1 MTRVRNA
8 VSSPFGIAKARTGIA
23 GLDEI
28 SAGGLPV
35 GRTTLVCGG
44 PGCGKTVLAMEFLVH
59 GACKFGEPGLF
70 VSFEESPQNLVKNF
84 GAFGFDL
91 NALIE
96 NKQLKISHVDF
107 SHGDI
112 VETGAFS
119 LDALL
124 IRLEHGIKEIGA
136 KRVVLDTMETIFS
149 SLSDT
154 EHLRNEIAKIFHWLR
169 DREITA
175 IVTGERGKEEL
186 TRNGFEEYLS
196 DCVLLLDHRLS
207 EQISKRRLRILKY
220 RGSLHGKDEYPF
232 LIGETGI
239 SVLPVTSLKLEH
251 AAPVDRVRTGV
262 DALDEMLTGEGYFK
276 GSTILVSG
284 TAGTGKSSLAAA
296 FAAASCARNE
306 RCAYL
311 SFEESPGQLTRNM
324 LSLGI
329 NLDDPLKKGI
339 LTLQSTRPSFLGLEE
354 HLVAIIHTIET
365 LNPACVVIDPITD
378 FLSAGDQPEVKAMF
392 IRLID
397 YLKGRAITL
406 LLTALTTDSGRSD
419 ETEERVSSL
428 VDTWIAL
435 NLEVVGHARRRQIRI
450 VKSRGMA
457 HSQKICELVM
467 SARGLSLRGLG
478 SETQP

>member
-1 MTRVRNA
+1 MTNERNA
-8 VSSPFGIAKARTGIA
+8 ASSSRGIAKAPTGIA

-44 PGCGKTVLAMEFLVH
+44 PGCGKTVLAMEFLVR
-59 GACKFGEPGLF
+59 GAQQFGEPGLF

-84 GAFGFDL
+84 GSFGFDL

-96 NKQLKISHVDF
+96 NKKLKISHVDF

-175 IVTGERGKEEL
+175 IVTGEKGKEEL

-196 DCVLLLDHRLS
+196 DCVLVLDHRLS

-232 LIGETGI
+232 LIGKTGI
-239 SVLPVTSLKLEH
+239 SVLPVSSLKLEH
-251 AAPVDRVRTGV
+251 AALADRVDSGV
-262 DALDEMLTGEGYFK
+262 DGLDEMLAGEGYFK
-276 GSTILVSG
+276 GTTILVSG

-311 SFEESPGQLTRNM
+311 SFEESPAQLTRNM

-329 NLDDPLKKGI
+329 NLEAPVKKGI

-354 HLVAIIHTIET
+354 HLVAVIHTIET

-392 IRLID
+392 SRLID
-397 YLKGRAITL
+397 YLKSRAITL
-406 LLTALTTDSGRSD
+406 LLTALTTASGRSD
-419 ETEERVSSL
+419 ETEERISSL

-435 NLEVVGHARRRQIRI
+435 DLAVVGHARRRQIRV

-457 HSQKICELVM
+457 HSQETCELVM
-467 SARGLSLRGLG
+467 STQGLSLRGLV

>member
-1 MTRVRNA
+1 MTNERNA
-8 VSSPFGIAKARTGIA
+8 ASSSRGIAKAPTGIA

-44 PGCGKTVLAMEFLVH
+44 PGCGKTVLAMEFLVR
-59 GACKFGEPGLF
+59 GAQQFGEPGLF

-84 GAFGFDL
+84 DAFGFDL
-91 NALIE
+91 NALVE

-112 VETGAFS
+112 VETGRFS

-154 EHLRNEIAKIFHWLR
+154 EHLRSEVAKIFHWLR

-196 DCVLLLDHRLS
+196 DCVLVLDHRLS

-232 LIGETGI
+232 LIGKTGI
-239 SVLPVTSLKLEH
+239 SVLPVSSLKLEH
-251 AAPVDRVRTGV
+251 VALVDRVGSGV
-262 DALDEMLTGEGYFK
+262 DGLDEMLAGEGYFK
-276 GSTILVSG
+276 GTTILVTG

-306 RCAYL
+306 RCMYF
-311 SFEESPGQLTRNM
+311 SFEESPAQLTRNM
-324 LSLGI
+324 RSLGI
-329 NLDDPLKKGI
+329 DLEAPLKKGI

-354 HLVAIIHTIET
+354 HLVAMIQSIET
-365 LNPACVVIDPITD
+365 LNPVCVVIDPITD

-392 IRLID
+392 SRLID
-397 YLKGRAITL
+397 YLKSRAITL
-406 LLTALTTDSGRSD
+406 LLTALTTGRFD
-419 ETEERVSSL
+419 ETEERISSL
-428 VDTWIAL
+428 TDTWIAL
-435 NLEVVGHARRRQIRI
+435 DLAVVGHARRRQIRV

-457 HSQKICELVM
+457 HSQETCELVM
-467 SARGLSLRGLG
+467 STHGLSLRGLE